1 MKTLAWH
8 TAWRLALP
16 NPVEAKYPFYVGK
29 YLCVEIVCNRIN
41 H

>member
-16 NPVEAKYPFYVGK
+16 NPVEVKYPFYVGK